1 MTEQAN
7 STTLPPE
14 TPERTATPSHA
25 RRRGAGVLAFVTVVL
40 ALALAWIWWDT
51 GRQLEHMRSE
61 VAAQL
66 RDNRDEAKAAR
77 VIANDVQE
85 ALRALQGTTAGIE
98 LKLLESQGQQEAL
111 ESLYQEMNR
120 SRDDWLLAEAEQ
132 TLSIAAQQLQLA
144 GNVRAALTAL
154 QTVDARLARPDRPQ
168 FLAIRKVLAR
178 DIQRLQSA
186 PTLDVTG
193 MTLRLDQM
201 LENIDTMP
209 IVVEAHPRETPG
221 AETTAAEGVWW
232 KDALYS
238 GWAEIKQLIRVERL
252 DAQDPTLLAP
262 DQRYFLREN
271 LKLRLLHARLAL
283 LQRDE
288 QAFRNDLQAGIS
300 WFKRYFDTSD
310 QTTAGALAALEQMR
324 EAAVAVEL
332 PSIADSLNAVRNLR
346 APQERQP

>member
-7 STTLPPE
+7 STTLAQE
-14 TPERTATPSHA
+14 TSDHPAAASRA
-25 RRRGAGVLAFVTVVL
+25 RHRGVGVLLITVVL
-40 ALALAWIWWDT
+40 AVALVWSWWDAR
-51 GRQLEHMRSE
+51 RQLESMRSE

-77 VIANDVQE
+77 VIASDVQE
-85 ALRALQGTTAGIE
+85 ALRELQGTTAGIE

-168 FLAIRKVLAR
+168 FLAVRKVLAR

-186 PTLDVTG
+186 PMLDVTG

-209 IVVEAHPRETPG
+209 IVVEAHPHETPG
-221 AETTAAEGVWW
+221 EAAAAEGVWW

-238 GWAEIKQLIRVERL
+238 GWTEIKQLVRVERL

-288 QAFRNDLQAGIS
+288 QAFRNDLRASVS

-310 QTTAGALAALEQMR
+310 QTTANALAALEQMR

-332 PSIADSLNAVRNLR
+332 PSIADSLNAVRNMK
-346 APQERQP
+346 APQERTP

>member
-7 STTLPPE
+7 STTPE
-14 TPERTATPSHA
+14 TADQPAAASRT
-25 RRRGAGVLAFVTVVL
+25 RRRGAGVLLITAVL
-40 ALALAWIWWDT
+40 AIALAWSWWDAR
-51 GRQLEHMRSE
+51 RQLESMRSE

-77 VIANDVQE
+77 VIASDVQE
-85 ALRALQGTTAGIE
+85 SLRELQSTTAGIE
-98 LKLLESQGQQEAL
+98 LKLLESQGQQDAL

-132 TLSIAAQQLQLA
+132 TLNIAAQQLQLA

-168 FLAIRKVLAR
+168 FLSVRKVLAR

-186 PTLDVTG
+186 PMLDVTG
-193 MTLRLDQM
+193 MTLRLDQI

-209 IVVEAHPRETPG
+209 IVVEAHPHETVPG
-221 AETTAAEGVWW
+221 AEKAAVGSIWW

-238 GWAEIKQLIRVERL
+238 GWTEIKQLIRVERL

-288 QAFRNDLQAGIS
+288 QAFRNDLQASVS

-310 QTTAGALAALEQMR
+310 QTTANALAALEQMR

-332 PSIADSLNAVRNLR
+332 PSIADSLNAVRGLK
-346 APQERQP
+346 APQERMP

>member
-1 MTEQAN
+1 
-7 STTLPPE
+7 
-14 TPERTATPSHA
+14 
-25 RRRGAGVLAFVTVVL
+25 
-40 ALALAWIWWDT
+40 
-51 GRQLEHMRSE
+51 MRSE

-77 VIANDVQE
+77 VIASDVQE
-85 ALRALQGTTAGIE
+85 SLRELQSTTAGIE
-98 LKLLESQGQQEAL
+98 LKLLESQGQQDAL

-132 TLSIAAQQLQLA
+132 TLNIAAQQLQLA

-168 FLAIRKVLAR
+168 FLSVRKVLAR

-186 PTLDVTG
+186 PMLDVTG
-193 MTLRLDQM
+193 MTLRLDQI
-201 LENIDTMP
+201 LENIDAMP
-209 IVVEAHPRETPG
+209 IVVEAHPHETAPG
-221 AETTAAEGVWW
+221 AEKAAVGSIWW

-288 QAFRNDLQAGIS
+288 QAFRNDLQASVS

-310 QTTAGALAALEQMR
+310 QTTANALAALEQMR

-332 PSIADSLNAVRNLR
+332 PSIADSLNAVRGLK
-346 APQERQP
+346 APQERMP